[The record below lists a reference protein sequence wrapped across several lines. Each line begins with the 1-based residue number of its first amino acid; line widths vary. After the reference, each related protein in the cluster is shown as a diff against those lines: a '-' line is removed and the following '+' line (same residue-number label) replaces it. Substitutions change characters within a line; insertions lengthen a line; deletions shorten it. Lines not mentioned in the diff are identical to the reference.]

1 VNTPQPYRSNIGKG
15 HARLLT
21 EITLEMN
28 DGALS
33 RWRDVDT
40 LRRIIESAWLK
51 TFPGKSLPGGLP
63 RKVRVKDVG

>member
-1 VNTPQPYRSNIGKG
+1 
-15 HARLLT
+15 LLA

-51 TFPGKSLPGGLP
+51 TFPGRKLPGGLP
-63 RKVRVKDVG
+63 RKVRVKDVE